1 MKRNFGL
8 LAIIVFSLMATYS
21 CKSKETMSAI
31 LHNDQGTYDKAIEQA
46 KLAIEKNPNDADAH
60 FELGRSY
67 SFTGDMA
74 GAYREFQAAAQLD
87 PKKVADAET
96 GIKSNWAKHFNAGIS
111 EFQAENLA
119 GAAHEFELTTESDP
133 RQVKGWLNLAKV
145 YAALAMGDSTY
156 TPREYA
162 AVDTLMA
169 MTKDDSEDYAS
180 VLALTGHVMVKRGMK
195 DEALKIFEKLLLDDP
210 ANYEEVESAGNYY
223 LATKEWENGAAFLQ
237 MAVDARKKT
246 DSEDFE
252 SYYNLGVAY
261 FNSKDC
267 PKMIEAYLSAYDI
280 DPENRQGNYSL
291 LLSYYTCEMYDDAI
305 LQGQKYTEKWPDDP
319 NGWNLLSR
327 SYGKK
332 GMKIKAEEAMN
343 KAQQLS
349 Q

>member
-111 EFQAENLA
+111 EFQADNLA

-162 AVDTLMA
+162 AVDTLW
-169 MTKDDSEDYAS
+169 
-180 VLALTGHVMVKRGMK
+180 R
-195 DEALKIFEKLLLDDP
+195 
-210 ANYEEVESAGNYY
+210 
-223 LATKEWENGAAFLQ
+223 
-237 MAVDARKKT
+237 
-246 DSEDFE
+246 
-252 SYYNLGVAY
+252 
-261 FNSKDC
+261 
-267 PKMIEAYLSAYDI
+267 
-280 DPENRQGNYSL
+280 
-291 LLSYYTCEMYDDAI
+291 
-305 LQGQKYTEKWPDDP
+305 
-319 NGWNLLSR
+319 
-327 SYGKK
+327 
-332 GMKIKAEEAMN
+332 
-343 KAQQLS
+343 
-349 Q
+349 